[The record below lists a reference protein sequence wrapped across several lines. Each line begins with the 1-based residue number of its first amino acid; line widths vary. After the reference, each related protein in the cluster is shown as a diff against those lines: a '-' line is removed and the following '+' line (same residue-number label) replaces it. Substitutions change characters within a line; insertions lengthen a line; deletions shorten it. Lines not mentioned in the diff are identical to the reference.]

1 MAKQS
6 IEEVILAI
14 EKKLAEMDTRFIEN
28 ASNRAED
35 LKVTQDALELFK
47 SQFADVQGQLD
58 TINERLKRLE
68 ARNR

>member
-14 EKKLAEMDTRFIEN
+14 EKKLAEIDARFVEN

-47 SQFADVQGQLD
+47 SQFADMQGQLD
-58 TINERLKRLE
+58 TLNERLKRLE

>member
-14 EKKLAEMDTRFIEN
+14 EKKLAEIDARFVEN

-47 SQFADVQGQLD
+47 SQFADMQGQLD
-58 TINERLKRLE
+58 TVNERLKRLE
-68 ARNR
+68 ARSR

>member
-1 MAKQS
+1 MAKQT
-6 IEEVILAI
+6 IEEAILGI
-14 EKKLAEMDTRFIEN
+14 EKKLAEIDARFIEN
-28 ASNRAED
+28 ANNRAED

-58 TINERLKRLE
+58 TVNERLKRLE